1 MLHSRLRTLTLWTGT
16 TLSLLVAAAFVVSG
30 WWWVWLMV
38 PGGPLDGIKL
48 SVLQRDSVSPSMG
61 FCTLTDSGP
70 VQVLYRDAGHGRR
83 VFESV
88 ARVGC

>member
-1 MLHSRLRTLTLWTGT
+1 MTATEWFTTGAIRFPDRT
-16 TLSLLVAAAFVVSG
+16 VAVVKFE
-30 WWWVWLMV
+30 
-38 PGGPLDGIKL
+38 GGPLDGIRL
-48 SVLQRDSVSPSMG
+48 SVLQREAVSPSMG
-61 FCTLTDSGP
+61 FCTLTDTGP